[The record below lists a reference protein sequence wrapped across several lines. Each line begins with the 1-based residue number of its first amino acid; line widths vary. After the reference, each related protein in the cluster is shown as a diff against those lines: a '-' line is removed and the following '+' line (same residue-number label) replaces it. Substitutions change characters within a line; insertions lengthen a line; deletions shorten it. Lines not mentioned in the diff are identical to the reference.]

1 MRPSEVYSAQ
11 VEEESFTEALLDAGA
26 HFFGEMRRIVSGQ
39 SQDYSRELERIE
51 SLRAHAPRNG

>member
-1 MRPSEVYSAQ
+1 MYSAQ